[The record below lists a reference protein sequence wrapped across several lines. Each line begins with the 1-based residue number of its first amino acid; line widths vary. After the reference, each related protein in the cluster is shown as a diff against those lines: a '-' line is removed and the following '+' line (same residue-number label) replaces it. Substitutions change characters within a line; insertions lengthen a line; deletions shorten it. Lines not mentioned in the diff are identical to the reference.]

1 MNANMLFWGCFL
13 LVGLILL
20 ILLARQPK
28 KAKAKKDQRMV
39 MRPIPALNEFTHQQ
53 GNAIESGTRVH
64 LSAGTS
70 SISGEDA
77 GASLLAVTNME
88 VLARNAAASDRP
100 LIATTGDGTTSLLLQ
115 SRLHNVYQSLNLK
128 EEYNPLYTQMTG
140 PTPFSYV
147 GGALPLVHD
156 GNVSVNIVTGKVGLE
171 AALLAEAGRREG
183 AYFIGASTDLAGQSV
198 LYPASDQPLI
208 GEEMFGTQAVM
219 DAENPKATAGV
230 KTQDILRIAICGML
244 VIGSLLKL
252 VGVL

>member
-1 MNANMLFWGCFL
+1 MSNSTLFWGVFL
-13 LVGLILL
+13 LVSVFLL
-20 ILLARQPK
+20 IGLGRVNK
-28 KAKAKKDQRMV
+28 KKAKKDQKMA

-70 SISGEDA
+70 GISGEDA
-77 GASLLAVTNME
+77 AAALLAVTNME
-88 VLARNAAASDRP
+88 VLAKNAAASDRP

-115 SRLHNVYQSLNLK
+115 SRLLSVYKSLNLK
-128 EEYNPLYTQMTG
+128 EEYNPLYIQMTG

-147 GGALPLVHD
+147 GGAMPLVHD

-183 AYFIGASTDLAGQSV
+183 AYFIGASTDLAGQAV

-219 DAENPKATAGV
+219 DAKNPRAVAGV
-230 KTQDILRIAICGML
+230 KTQDVLRIGICCML
-244 VIGSLLKL
+244 ILGSLLKL
-252 VGVL
+252 VGVI